1 MLFDVAGKPL
11 WSNALLTPGNMV
23 QWLELWCRRQESW
36 VLFLVSS
43 LTSWVTL
50 VNSLNLFMP
59 QSPPFGVEKDKAFQ
73 DSSLK
78 GHFNSK
84 TLTCFINS
92 IFVVMYLSVFLI
104 AVLLAIGR
112 QYILICS

>member
-36 VLFLVSS
+36 VLFLVNS

-59 QSPPFGVEKDKAFQ
+59 QSPSFGVEKDKAFQ
-73 DSSLK
+73 NSALK

-84 TLTCFINS
+84 ALTCFINS
-92 IFVVMYLSVFLI
+92 ISVVMFLSVFLT

-112 QYILICS
+112 QYIVICP

>member
-1 MLFDVAGKPL
+1 M
-11 WSNALLTPGNMV
+11 
-23 QWLELWCRRQESW
+23 
-36 VLFLVSS
+36 LFLVNS

-59 QSPPFGVEKDKAFQ
+59 QSPSFGVEKDKAFQ
-73 DSSLK
+73 DSALK

-92 IFVVMYLSVFLI
+92 ISVVMFLPVFLT

-112 QYILICS
+112 QYILICP

>member
-11 WSNALLTPGNMV
+11 WSNASLTPGNMV

-84 TLTCFINS
+84 TCFINS